1 MFTHAARSVD
11 PGSVFYFSSVKQ
23 SHQSSRSCFLL
34 SSSLVPPCGDTDF
47 CSPARRAVW
56 ESLVFHEL
64 WITASCHLL
73 RADYK
78 YDSVSPQGKHINLD
92 FDLHL
97 FWCWY
102 WHNSR
107 PRCLISAGS
116 SDELI
121 CISWNTLWEGDCVG
135 HSNSSHW
142 NTDRN
147 ITSFYLYQ
155 SRGFQNTGGW
165 RQVSGMSSREGLNRS
180 QRHLLFQF
188 VHTISLKDVKRVKR
202 PLLP

>member
-1 MFTHAARSVD
+1 MLYS
-11 PGSVFYFSSVKQ
+11 SSVKQ
-23 SHQSSRSCFLL
+23 SHKSLLFLL
-34 SSSLVPPCGDTDF
+34 TWFSLVSPSGDVDF
-47 CSPARRAVW
+47 CAPARWAVW
-56 ESLVFHEL
+56 ECLVFHEL
-64 WITASCHLL
+64 WITESCHLL
-73 RADYK
+73 SADYK
-78 YDSVSPQGKHINLD
+78 YDSVSPRGKHINLD

-155 SRGFQNTGGW
+155 SQGFQNTGNEDRWAECQVEGGW
-165 RQVSGMSSREGLNRS
+165 TILPQ
-180 QRHLLFQF
+180 HLLLQIFEHC
-188 VHTISLKDVKRVKR
+188 VT
-202 PLLP
+202 

>member
-1 MFTHAARSVD
+1 MYT
-11 PGSVFYFSSVKQ
+11 SVFCFPSAKSSDKII
-23 SHQSSRSCFLL
+23 RFLFTEL
-34 SSSLVPPCGDTDF
+34 SWVSPSGDTDF
-47 CSPARRAVW
+47 CTQAQRAVW
-56 ESLVFHEL
+56 ECLVFHEL
-64 WITASCHLL
+64 WITESCHLL

-92 FDLHL
+92 FGLHL

-135 HSNSSHW
+135 HSNSAHW

-147 ITSFYLYQ
+147 TSHHFICI
-155 SRGFQNTGGW
+155 SPRVSEHGGW
-165 RQVSGMSSREGLNRS
+165 RQVSRMSSRKGLNRLL
-180 QRHLLFQF
+180 QHLLLQF
-188 VHTISLKDVKRVKR
+188 FHHCFTSSK
-202 PLLP
+202 

>member
-1 MFTHAARSVD
+1 MDVQYVYQDR
-11 PGSVFYFSSVKQ
+11 FSNLGILEIQICQLKKKKWHKSIQ
-23 SHQSSRSCFLL
+23 FFFLFL
-34 SSSLVPPCGDTDF
+34 SLVPPSRESDF
-47 CSPARRAVW
+47 CTLAQCRVW
-56 ESLVFHEL
+56 ECLVFQEL
-64 WITASCHLL
+64 GITESCHLL

-107 PRCLISAGS
+107 PRCLFSAGS

-155 SRGFQNTGGW
+155 FQDFRTRGMKAGEQN
-165 RQVSGMSSREGLNRS
+165 
-180 QRHLLFQF
+180 
-188 VHTISLKDVKRVKR
+188 VK
-202 PLLP
+202 